1 MRSLGLDKGDIRTGV
16 AISDSGGIIAIPLLV
31 IDNKSEDKVIADV
44 LKLVEQYSVERIVIG
59 LPRSL
64 NGSMGQQADKIMA
77 FVKKL
82 SSSVAENSPGTIEIK
97 MWDERFSTVAAE
109 KLMLRAGTNRNK
121 RKKHRDAMA
130 ASFILQG
137 FLDSLKKV
145 Q

>member
-16 AISDSGGIIAIPLLV
+16 AISDSGGSIAVPLLV
-31 IDNKSEDKVIADV
+31 IDKKGEDEVIAEV
-44 LKLVEQYSVERIVIG
+44 LKLVAQYSVECIVIG

-64 NGSMGQQADKIMA
+64 NGSLGQQADKIMA
-77 FVKKL
+77 FVQKL
-82 SSSVAENSPGTIEIK
+82 SASAAENSPDKIEIR

-109 KLMLRAGTNRNK
+109 KLMVKAGTHRNK

-137 FLDSLKKV
+137 FLDSLKGE